1 MQKRSLL
8 IILFLII
15 AILFLTNPDT
25 NDYAQWTTDKI
36 KNTENPISSFLTGTI
51 GESFI
56 KESASRKN
64 YYIFSVFE
72 FDDKKTL
79 GILNIFFPLDYSF
92 SK

>member
-8 IILFLII
+8 IILLLIF
-15 AILFLTNPDT
+15 ALLFLTNPDT
-25 NDYAQWTTDKI
+25 NEYAQWTTDKI
-36 KNTENPISSFLTGTI
+36 KNTENPISSFITETI

-64 YYIFSVFE
+64 YYIFSIFE
-72 FDDKKTL
+72 FDGKRTL
-79 GILNIFFPLDYSF
+79 GILTLFYPLDYSF